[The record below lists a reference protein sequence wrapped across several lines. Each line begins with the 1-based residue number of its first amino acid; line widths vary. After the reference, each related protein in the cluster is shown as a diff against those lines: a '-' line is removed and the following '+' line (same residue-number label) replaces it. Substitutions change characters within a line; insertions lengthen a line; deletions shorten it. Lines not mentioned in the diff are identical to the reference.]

1 MDTNIISTLKQQ
13 RHHDVLYLVIFVCR
27 RVFMYSRSRTNIVFF
42 VPTTILSII
51 DFKRKSE
58 TSSIAIGVISRPY
71 YHRIHQVCYCV
82 YLFASSQ
89 PSLGPYHVHIN
100 CRQKENG

>member
-1 MDTNIISTLKQQ
+1 MDTNIITLKQQ

-58 TSSIAIGVISRPY
+58 TSSIAIGELFHVLTTIEFIKYVIVFICLP
-71 YHRIHQVCYCV
+71 QVNQV
-82 YLFASSQ
+82 
-89 PSLGPYHVHIN
+89 
-100 CRQKENG
+100 